1 MAGMLTYFPS
11 FIYSQFFETPPVPTT
26 DFSGQTIIVT
36 GSNQGLGLEA
46 ARHFARLGA
55 NLILAC
61 RTLSKAEAAKADIE
75 QATGNKTIQVWELDL
90 SRYDSV
96 KAFAKRVQGLDRL
109 DAIVENAGISTMKFA
124 EAEGNESTITTNV
137 VSTFLL
143 ALLVLPKLRE
153 SAKKFNIV
161 PHLTIVSSE
170 VHFFTSFPESQ
181 ADDIFAELNDPKKA
195 RMWDRYNV
203 SKAME
208 VLICRELTELM
219 ASPTSS
225 RKPFVILNFLNPGF
239 CHSELASEFGT
250 PVKIMKALLAR
261 TTEVGSRTLVH
272 AVESGKESHGM
283 FLSNSKVT
291 PVASWVSSEYGI
303 KAQKKLWKQFAPML
317 EKIQPGILSNI

>member
-1 MAGMLTYFPS
+1 MAAIRYVPS
-11 FIYSQFFETPPVPTT
+11 FLYSQFFETPPVPTT
-26 DFSGQTIIVT
+26 DFTGQTIIVT
-36 GSNQGLGLEA
+36 GANQGLGFEA

-61 RTLSKAEAAKADIE
+61 RNVSKAEAAKADIE
-75 QATGNKTIQVWELDL
+75 KTTGSKTVQVWELDL

-96 KAFAKRVQGLDRL
+96 KAFAKRVQGLERL
-109 DAIVENAGISTMKFA
+109 DAIVENAGISTLKYS

-181 ADDIFAELNDPKKA
+181 ADDIFAELNDQKKA

-225 RKPFVILNFLNPGF
+225 RKPFVVLNFLNPGM
-239 CHSELASEFGT
+239 CHSELAGEFGT
-250 PVKIMKALLAR
+250 PVKVLKYFLAR

-272 AVESGKESHGM
+272 AVEIGKESHGRY
-283 FLSNSKVT
+283 LSNSKVT
-291 PVASWVSSEYGI
+291 PVAAWVESDYGI

-317 EKIQPGILSNI
+317 ERIQPGILANI